1 MPFPFSPVRSSVR
14 ARSIAVLSLAAA
26 AALVFSGCAAGDT
39 PDAPSETTAAADGL
53 CESVAAPG
61 AATDSVIVEGEP
73 GTLSTAMFDA
83 PLEIDVLQSTVI
95 AEGSGE
101 AVAEGDFVTYALS
114 AFNAETGESLADIG
128 YEPGQLMP
136 VQISP
141 QNPLGQLLG
150 CAKPGARVVAAFP
163 ASETVAAE
171 VYIVDLLDTVPLSA
185 WGEQQDAVA
194 GMPEVELADDGAPSV
209 TIPEG
214 DLPTETQVAVLK
226 EGDGYVVESGDAVL
240 IQYYGV
246 RWSNGESFDSTWAN
260 GGVPYSSLSTQFIPG
275 FQKALDGHA
284 VGSQVLVVIPPAEGY
299 GEGEVNEED
308 LVGETLV
315 FVVDILGAQ
324 SVAAAQ

>member
-1 MPFPFSPVRSSVR
+1 MR

-26 AALVFSGCAAGDT
+26 AALVFSGCSAGDS
-39 PDAPSETTAAADGL
+39 PDAPSETGATTGDL
-53 CESVAAPG
+53 CASVAAPG
-61 AATDSVIVEGEP
+61 AATDSVTVEGEP
-73 GTLSTAMFDA
+73 GTVSTASFDA
-83 PLEIDVLQSTVI
+83 PLEVDVLQATVI

-101 AVAEGDFVTYALS
+101 AVADGDYVAYALS

-128 YEPGQLMP
+128 YEPGQLLP

-163 ASETVAAE
+163 ATDTIAAE
-171 VYIVDLLDTVPLSA
+171 VYIVDLLGTVPLSA
-185 WGEQQDAVA
+185 WGEPQDAVA
-194 GMPEVELADDGAPSV
+194 GMPEVEIADDGTPSV

-214 DLPTETQVAVLK
+214 DLPSETQVAVLK
-226 EGDGYVVESGDAVL
+226 QGDGYVVESGDAVL

-260 GGVPYSSLSTQFIPG
+260 GGTPYSSRSTQFIPG
-275 FQKALDGHA
+275 FQQALDGHA
-284 VGSQVLVVIPPAEGY
+284 VGSQVLVVIPPADGY
-299 GEGEVNEED
+299 GEGELNEDD

-324 SVAAAQ
+324 SVAAGQ